1 MKILVSLSKALGP
14 VTTIAEG
21 AGKALGDVII
31 KAVDAVFDCCDTYK
45 VDKHKNQKLMKIF
58 IDPYTKPTVAGE
70 ILSTI
75 EKTVSIFFS
84 KKSK

>member
-1 MKILVSLSKALGP
+1 M
-14 VTTIAEG
+14 
-21 AGKALGDVII
+21 
-31 KAVDAVFDCCDTYK
+31 
-45 VDKHKNQKLMKIF
+45 NIF
-58 IDPYTKPTVAGE
+58 IDPCDKPTVAEE